1 MSRLKTAII
10 SIAAII
16 ASIATAVAS
25 DSKSAGIQF
34 AELTHDFGTVQ
45 EKNGPVSHTFK
56 FTNTGNAPLVIISAK
71 TSCGCTKPSFPK
83 QPIQPGDSSEIT
95 VTYNPDGRP
104 GEFDKSVT
112 VRTNVKGRDRKV
124 ALRLLGTV
132 IPRQ

>member
-1 MSRLKTAII
+1 MSRLKTTII
-10 SIAAII
+10 AIAAII
-16 ASIATAVAS
+16 ASIATAVAA

>member
-10 SIAAII
+10 ALAAII
-16 ASIATAVAS
+16 ASIATAVAA

-34 AELTHDFGTVQ
+34 AELTHDFGTVH

-83 QPIQPGDSSEIT
+83 QPIQPGASSEIT

-132 IPRQ
+132 IPKQ

>member
-1 MSRLKTAII
+1 MKKIALAIALLP
-10 SIAAII
+10 AALPALAQEPAITFDET
-16 ASIATAVAS
+16 SY
-25 DSKSAGIQF
+25 
-34 AELTHDFGTVQ
+34 DFGTIA
-45 EKNGPVSHTFK
+45 EDGGNVSHEFK